1 MQYEYHLMTVEG
13 DRRMESMI
21 NRRVLINRGG
31 PESRLGYLLAI
42 KDDHLV
48 LQNDEEGIIYF
59 KTGHIKSISL
69 QKDQLAEPMIEESKM
84 ESPWLDVNH
93 FDEILENM
101 RLSKV
106 QINRGG
112 PESVHGVLL
121 DYTDG
126 LLTLLANHQIIN
138 IFTDHLKN
146 ISFSLSAAEGEQD
159 NDDLTNNRE
168 DTNESAQSTNKEN
181 NRNISR
187 SDSSS
192 PEQEKKQADA
202 TEQKDT
208 GRKENHKT
216 ICADKKDK
224 VTKMS
229 NSIVTENFFERSYR
243 NDFNS
248 AQLQKNSL
256 LTLWLIPEVDIR
268 RKRKSSQQKKEQ
280 KERRKKIV

>member
-1 MQYEYHLMTVEG
+1 MTDEG

-21 NRRVLINRGG
+21 NRRVLINRGE

-48 LQNDEEGIIYF
+48 LQNDEEGIIYY

-69 QKDQLAEPMIEESKM
+69 QKDQLTEPMIEESKM

-106 QINRGG
+106 QINWGV

-159 NDDLTNNRE
+159 DDDLTNNRE
-168 DTNESAQSTNKEN
+168 DKKENAQSTNKDN
-181 NRNISR
+181 NGNNLKSTN
-187 SDSSS
+187 DSSS
-192 PEQEKKQADA
+192 SEEEKKQTDA
-202 TEQKDT
+202 TEQADTWRKD
-208 GRKENHKT
+208 NNKT
-216 ICADKKDK
+216 NRADKKDQ

-243 NDFNS
+243 NDFSS

-256 LTLWLIPEVDIR
+256 LNLWLIPEVDIR
-268 RKRKSSQQKKEQ
+268 RKRKSSQQKKER

>member
-1 MQYEYHLMTVEG
+1 MTDEG

-21 NRRVLINRGG
+21 NRQVLINRGE

-48 LQNDEEGIIYF
+48 LQNDEEGIIYY

-69 QKDQLAEPMIEESKM
+69 QKDQLIEPMIEESKM

-146 ISFSLSAAEGEQD
+146 ISFSHSASEGEQD
-159 NDDLTNNRE
+159 DDDLTNNLE
-168 DTNESAQSTNKEN
+168 DKKENAQSTNKDN
-181 NRNISR
+181 NGNISK
-187 SDSSS
+187 STNDSSS
-192 PEQEKKQADA
+192 SEEEKKQADA
-202 TEQKDT
+202 TEQADTWRKD
-208 GRKENHKT
+208 NNKT
-216 ICADKKDK
+216 NRADKKDQ

-229 NSIVTENFFERSYR
+229 NSVVTENFFERSYR
-243 NDFNS
+243 IDFSS

-268 RKRKSSQQKKEQ
+268 RKRKSSQQKKER

>member
-1 MQYEYHLMTVEG
+1 
-13 DRRMESMI
+13 MESMI
-21 NRRVLINRGG
+21 NRQVLISRGE

-48 LQNDEEGIIYF
+48 LQNDEEGIIYY

-69 QKDQLAEPMIEESKM
+69 QKDQLTEPMIEESKM

-146 ISFSLSAAEGEQD
+146 ISFSLSAAEEEQD
-159 NDDLTNNRE
+159 DDDLTNNRE
-168 DTNESAQSTNKEN
+168 DKKENAQSTNKDN
-181 NRNISR
+181 NGNNLKSTN
-187 SDSSS
+187 DSSS
-192 PEQEKKQADA
+192 SEEEKKQADA

-216 ICADKKDK
+216 NRADKKDN

-243 NDFNS
+243 NDFSS

-268 RKRKSSQQKKEQ
+268 RKRKSSQQKKER